1 MRRAAAALL
10 AVIVIASA
18 TAADGGVALPA
29 PVAQALKS
37 AHIDAR
43 NVAVVVRSVDGG
55 APVISHNPAQA
66 MNPASVMKLL
76 TTYAALEILGPSFTW
91 TTEALV
97 EAAPVDG
104 VLAGNLT
111 LRGSGDPKLGLEQFW
126 LLLRELRWRGIR
138 DIGGDLIIDRS
149 AFALPPHDAAA
160 FDQEP
165 LRPYNAGADALLV
178 NFKAIRFVI
187 APDPARRSVRVWQE
201 SPDGRLRIDNRL
213 RLADGDCGD
222 WRELL
227 TPRVDG
233 FTVQLTGSFAAA
245 CGEKALNLSPFATDV
260 QIDGLFRSL
269 WSELG
274 GTLRGQ
280 VREGVAAAGAIVF
293 VSHQSPALAE
303 IVRDTNKFSNNVMAR
318 QILLGLASERPATPA
333 AAERR
338 VRQWLA
344 GKNLPM
350 PELVLENGSGL
361 SRLERISADSLAAL
375 LANAWSSPVMAEFVA
390 SLPISGSDGTLKKRL
405 NGSPASGRAHLKTG
419 YLDNVRSLAGYVL
432 DAHGKRWIVVALI
445 NDANARAGKPALDA
459 LVDGIAGR

>member
-10 AVIVIASA
+10 AVVVIASA
-18 TAADGGVALPA
+18 MAAESGAALPA

-37 AHIDAR
+37 AYIDAR
-43 NVAVVVRSVDGG
+43 NVAVIVRSVDGG
-55 APVISHNPAQA
+55 TPVISHNPAQA

-76 TTYAALEILGPSFTW
+76 TTYAALEILGPSYTW

-104 VLAGNLT
+104 LLAGNLT

-126 LLLRELRWRGIR
+126 LLLRELRWRGVR
-138 DIGGDLIIDRS
+138 DIGGDLVIDRS

-165 LRPYNAGADALLV
+165 LRPYNAGPDALLV

-187 APDPARRSVRVWQE
+187 APDPERRAVRVWQE
-201 SPDGRLRIDNRL
+201 SPDARLRIDNRL
-213 RLADGDCGD
+213 SLGNGDCGD

-227 TPRVDG
+227 TPRFDG
-233 FTVQLTGSFAAA
+233 LTLQLTGSFAAT
-245 CGEKALNLSPFATDV
+245 CGEKALNLSPFAADV
-260 QIDGLFRSL
+260 QVDGLFRGL
-269 WSELG
+269 WGELG

-280 VREGVAAAGAIVF
+280 VREGVAAAGATVF
-293 VSHQSPALAE
+293 VSRQSPALAE

-318 QILLGLASERPATPA
+318 QILLGLAPERPATPA

-338 VRQWLA
+338 VRQWLTE
-344 GKNLPM
+344 KNLRM
-350 PELVLENGSGL
+350 PELVLENGAGL
-361 SRLERISADSLAAL
+361 SRRERISADSLAAL
-375 LANAWSSPVMAEFVA
+375 LAAAWASPVMAEFVA
-390 SLPISGSDGTLKKRL
+390 SLPVSGSDGTLKKRL
-405 NGSPASGRAHLKTG
+405 NGGPASGRAHLKTG
-419 YLDNVRSLAGYVL
+419 YLDSVRSLAGYVL

-445 NDANARAGKPALDA
+445 NDPNARAGKPALDA
-459 LVDGIAGR
+459 LVDGVAGR